1 MKYKREIWAVLLLL
15 ITGCLTVYSNYELYK
30 VGMRFIFER
39 ANLYQCIILAL
50 RVYIVPMVAHIL
62 IIVGIIKNKGDKCLI
77 IGFALNAIIYLLN
90 VIGTLTTSAVYSVK
104 FMVLCNFLFIV
115 VFVLSIVMVKLKSK
129 LKVVFWIP
137 GTLLILTNLIGFEA
151 NYGMSV
157 GEFFEYMGLGLKLAS
172 SFSEK
177 MLLIIEIIALFFTP
191 IISGIAWLLLFSV
204 ITQIKTKP
212 EE

>member
-1 MKYKREIWAVLLLL
+1 MKYKREIWAVILLL

-39 ANLYQCIILAL
+39 AKLYQCIILAL

-62 IIVGIIKNKGDKCLI
+62 IIVGIIKKKGDKCLI

-90 VIGTLTTSAVYSVK
+90 VIGTLTTSAVYPVK
-104 FMVLCNFLFIV
+104 LMVLSNFLFIV

-137 GTLLILTNLIGFEA
+137 GTLLILTHLIGFEA

-157 GEFFEYMGLGLKLAS
+157 GKFFEYMGLGIKLAS

-177 MLLIIEIIALFFTP
+177 SLLIIEIIALFFTP